1 MDKKYFEGSDGLRL
15 AASVGGDP
23 KGEPVLFLH
32 GAGQTRSSWGHG
44 AKKLADRG
52 YYVIALDAR
61 GHGDSAWARQPAL
74 YHLDYL
80 IADLKAVARTL
91 DRAPTLVG
99 ASMGGITSFVGV
111 GDSPKLD
118 AKALVLVDVTPKLSR
133 EGSAAIFGFMRGS
146 PEGFASLEEAVAS
159 VARFLPHRPPPKDG
173 GKGLMRNLR
182 HGKDGRLHWH
192 WDPAFTENLEQFHD
206 SVLPRMRGAAPGV
219 TIPTLLIRGGSSEVV
234 SKEAAQDFHEL
245 LPGAEVVEIAGAH
258 HMVAGDRNDAFN
270 RAVIAFL
277 ERYVPVTQGLPQSSG
292 K

>member
-52 YYVIALDAR
+52 YHVIALDAR
-61 GHGDSAWARQPAL
+61 GHGDSAWARQPDL
-74 YHLDYL
+74 YRLDCL
-80 IADLKAVARTL
+80 IADLKAVAATL
-91 DRAPTLVG
+91 DRPPTLVG
-99 ASMGGITSFVGV
+99 ASMGGITSLVGV
-111 GDSPKLD
+111 GES
-118 AKALVLVDVTPKLSR
+118 AEVIARALVLVDVTPRLSR
-133 EGSAAIFGFMRGS
+133 EGSDAIFGFMRGS
-146 PEGFASLEEAVAS
+146 PDGFASLDEAVAS

-192 WDPAFTENLEQFHD
+192 WDPAFTDNLEQFHD
-206 SVLPRMRGAAPGV
+206 SVLPRMRSAAPGV
-219 TIPTLLIRGGSSEVV
+219 TIPTMLIRGGSSEVV
-234 SKEAAQDFHEL
+234 SKEAAEEFHEL
-245 LPGAEVVEIAGAH
+245 LPSAEVVEIAGAH

-270 RAVIAFL
+270 RAVIGFL
-277 ERYVPVTQGLPQSSG
+277 EQHVPVAATGSRPQ
-292 K
+292 KH